1 MAIVVL
7 ASTAVAL
14 VAVPSGSS
22 AQTSPS
28 GAPSPTVTTATAPMP
43 VDPASIGDDRV
54 APEILGVAVTSPA
67 YDAAMSTYRSLTAQL
82 DQTRVTY
89 DRALAALVELESQ
102 RGRLRRQI
110 DTATQRRTIADALIV
125 DLHATIDDAAVTTYM
140 HGSADL
146 DPSQEVDWED
156 ATARGSRRAFTEA
169 IVENQVAE
177 LALQTDRR
185 DRADREVTRATL
197 LLGAVEDRLAETTFI
212 RDSSLAAAFVL
223 ASELDAQEEVV
234 AETRLTAPLV
244 GADFTFNVLDA
255 YVKAAKTLQTQA
267 PACGIRW
274 EVLAG
279 ISRTE
284 GRHGTYRGSHV
295 DADGQVVPEI
305 IGIPLDGTN
314 NTAVVGDS
322 DGGQW
327 DGDAVHDRA
336 VGPMQFIPSSWR
348 SYGAD
353 GNGDGTVDPHNM
365 YDAALAAA
373 NLLCRRSAGLDTAPG
388 LADALGHYNNSRE
401 YIRVVSER
409 IAGYD
414 ALELF

>member
-1 MAIVVL
+1 VVHL
-7 ASTAVAL
+7 AGVLPIGDPAGIAAPAPPEST
-14 VAVPSGSS
+14 
-22 AQTSPS
+22 
-28 GAPSPTVTTATAPMP
+28 PTPAASP
-43 VDPASIGDDRV
+43 VDPTTIGDDRV
-54 APEILGVAVTSPA
+54 APEILTVAVSSPE
-67 YDAAMSTYRSLTAQL
+67 YDAAMATYRNLTAQL
-82 DQTRVTY
+82 DQARATY
-89 DRALAALVELESQ
+89 DRTLAALVELDAQ
-102 RGRLRRQI
+102 RARLRRQI
-110 DTATQRRTIADALIV
+110 DTGTQRREEADDRIRA
-125 DLHATIDDAAVTTYM
+125 LHAVIDDAAVTTYM

-146 DPSQEVDWED
+146 EPDQEVDWED
-156 ATARGSRRAFTEA
+156 ATVRGSRRAFTEA

-177 LALQTDRR
+177 LAVQTDRR
-185 DRADREVTRATL
+185 ARADREVSRATL
-197 LLGAVEDRLAETTFI
+197 LLGAVEERRAETIFI

-223 ASELDAQEEVV
+223 ATELDAQEGAV
-234 AETRLTAPLV
+234 ADARLTAPLAR
-244 GADFTFNVLDA
+244 ADFSFNVLDA
-255 YVKAAKTLQTQA
+255 YVKAAKTLQAQA

-274 EVLAG
+274 EILAG

-295 DADGQVVPEI
+295 EADGQVIPEI

-314 NTAVVGDS
+314 DTAAVGDS

-353 GNGDGTVDPHNM
+353 GNGDGEIDPHNM

-401 YIRVVSER
+401 YIRVVSDR

-414 ALELF
+414 ALELL